1 MMMTKIKERNRSS
14 TVLNKSASG
23 EQHDMYLRNSATQ
36 ENEAGLTG
44 AFFIRR
50 MRKMKHSGTII
61 VEAGLR
67 RRYPSLSG
75 NNVVELA
82 QVSF

>member
-1 MMMTKIKERNRSS
+1 
-14 TVLNKSASG
+14 
-23 EQHDMYLRNSATQ
+23 MYLRNSATQ
-36 ENEAGLTG
+36 ENEEGLTG

-50 MRKMKHSGTII
+50 MRKMKQSGTII

-67 RRYPSLSG
+67 GRYPSLSG